1 MKNHINHFITLLF
14 FSLFLLKNACAIHTI
29 TSFSPVSA
37 YPRAV
42 VTITGANLAPTSGA
56 VHVFFGNAKAQVLAV
71 YNDSLKVRVP
81 FGATVAPITISVNGF
96 TVATLNQFV
105 PSYPA
110 STATPT
116 NLNFWPTEGNLNL
129 SYTGQALREYASA
142 DLDNDGNKNSAHAN
156 LVQGTS
162 SSAISQ
168 SKQTNPSKVKSRV
181 SSFLQSV
188 STSTTKESSSNST
201 TNKTNSIVDEFLL
214 YKTLATKQVQN
225 IVEQDLNS
233 DASDFW

>member
-1 MKNHINHFITLLF
+1 MAYFDPLG
-14 FSLFLLKNACAIHTI
+14 FSVLSQKERTTVERNIKQFLKDM
-29 TSFSPVSA
+29 
-37 YPRAV
+37 
-42 VTITGANLAPTSGA
+42 
-56 VHVFFGNAKAQVLAV
+56 
-71 YNDSLKVRVP
+71 ND
-81 FGATVAPITISVNGF
+81 
-96 TVATLNQFV
+96 
-105 PSYPA
+105 
-110 STATPT
+110 
-116 NLNFWPTEGNLNL
+116 
-129 SYTGQALREYASA
+129 

-168 SKQTNPSKVKSRV
+168 SKQTTPSKVKSRV